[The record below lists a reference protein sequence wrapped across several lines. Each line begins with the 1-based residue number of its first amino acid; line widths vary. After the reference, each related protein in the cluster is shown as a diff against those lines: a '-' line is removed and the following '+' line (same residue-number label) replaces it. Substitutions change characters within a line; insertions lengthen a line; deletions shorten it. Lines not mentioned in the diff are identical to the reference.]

1 MISVSRVKLITG
13 DKGQILSKIFST
25 NDINI
30 SLRFKHGTLSRK
42 PLKKFVPSTRITGED
57 MIEENTRR
65 FQKVP
70 KISKPQEEIV
80 HGVPI
85 TSDNSKFLKVKRIY
99 RYYNK
104 YILYSSKYTE
114 MSSLG
119 VPEVPW
125 HPQILAD
132 QLTLCQ
138 PGGRLIMPTK

>member
-1 MISVSRVKLITG
+1 MFSVSRVKLISG

-42 PLKKFVPSTRITGED
+42 PLKKFVPSSRITGED

-70 KISKPQEEIV
+70 KISKPQEELV

-85 TSDNSKFLKVKRIY
+85 TSDNSNFLKVKRIY
-99 RYYNK
+99 ITTTNT
-104 YILYSSKYTE
+104 YSR
-114 MSSLG
+114 
-119 VPEVPW
+119 VPNITVLKINTT
-125 HPQILAD
+125 QGDL
-132 QLTLCQ
+132 
-138 PGGRLIMPTK
+138 

>member
-70 KISKPQEEIV
+70 TISKPQEEIV

-85 TSDNSKFLKVKRIY
+85 TSDNSKF
-99 RYYNK
+99 
-104 YILYSSKYTE
+104 
-114 MSSLG
+114 
-119 VPEVPW
+119 
-125 HPQILAD
+125 
-132 QLTLCQ
+132 
-138 PGGRLIMPTK
+138 

>member
-1 MISVSRVKLITG
+1 MFSVSRVKLVTG

-42 PLKKFVPSTRITGED
+42 PLKKFVPSSRITGED

-80 HGVPI
+80 HGAPI
-85 TSDNSKFLKVKRIY
+85 KSDNSNFLKVKRIY
-99 RYYNK
+99 AQLLEN
-104 YILYSSKYTE
+104 S
-114 MSSLG
+114 
-119 VPEVPW
+119 
-125 HPQILAD
+125 
-132 QLTLCQ
+132 QLTLMEEWR
-138 PGGRLIMPTK
+138 G